1 MADLDLDKMAA
12 VLFCLVRHNSNYEI
26 VVISVISITSKH
38 LQASIPV
45 SKSILT
51 CEEMFAYM
59 LRRCLVMLKIC
70 RKYIIMNFFITF
82 CKLLM

>member
-1 MADLDLDKMAA
+1 MTFFGNFTSQFMLEILMADLDLDKMAA

-26 VVISVISITSKH
+26 VVISVINITRKH

-51 CEEMFAYM
+51 SEEMFAYM
-59 LRRCLVMLKIC
+59 LR
-70 RKYIIMNFFITF
+70 KYVVNVS
-82 CKLLM
+82 

>member
-26 VVISVISITSKH
+26 VVISVINITHKH
-38 LQASIPV
+38 LEACIPV

-51 CEEMFAYM
+51 SEEMFAYM
-59 LRRCLVMLKIC
+59 CKASVKRASITSHLRYTCKKDMLVSD
-70 RKYIIMNFFITF
+70 
-82 CKLLM
+82 LL